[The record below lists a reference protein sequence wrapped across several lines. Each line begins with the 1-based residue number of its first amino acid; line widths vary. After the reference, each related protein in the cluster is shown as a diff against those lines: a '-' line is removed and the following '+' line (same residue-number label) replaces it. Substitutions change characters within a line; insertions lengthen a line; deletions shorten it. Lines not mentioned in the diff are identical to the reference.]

1 MTKQLR
7 ELFGYSEQLESAPS
21 LLFSGVKSVNLAFLV
36 EIRYCFFIYAPAEV
50 SGRVQFLDRIKGLD
64 EPRQVTGPVDH
75 RDQGSRTNYFF
86 SKKIAKTSLREF
98 FIKKT
103 QKALNVIHNN
113 SIIP

>member
-1 MTKQLR
+1 M
-7 ELFGYSEQLESAPS
+7 
-21 LLFSGVKSVNLAFLV
+21 LLFLFVSGDFGVV
-36 EIRYCFFIYAPAEV
+36 EHGVDGGDCGDAQGDCLECQYAPAEV
-50 SGRVQFLDRIKGLD
+50 SGRVQFLDRAKGLD
-64 EPRQVTGPVDH
+64 VPRQATGPVDH

-86 SKKIAKTSLREF
+86 KKKIAKTSLREF